1 MFITHWKR
9 TRKKQETRKKMPFF
23 LFMQQPENIKQ
34 KGAAEEQNL
43 EKGTIVKTSWSRL
56 RIWRRATPCK
66 PCCLFKQLL
75 HPLVLLCWRLKV
87 FSSSNLFHHLSC
99 WSLRHR
105 SLGQRDAFFIISLS
119 HQVPLGQSLLGLL
132 VIFQIRLQSHQQFL
146 KNRKQGYNV
155 WNSSTLA
162 SLRLSSL
169 DSPSQRSSTLARESG
184 SPMLNPMRRTSVPL

>member
-1 MFITHWKR
+1 MSKHPGPGSGSEEEPP
-9 TRKKQETRKKMPFF
+9 QAS
-23 LFMQQPENIKQ
+23 L
-34 KGAAEEQNL
+34 AA
-43 EKGTIVKTSWSRL
+43 
-56 RIWRRATPCK
+56 
-66 PCCLFKQLL
+66 
-75 HPLVLLCWRLKV
+75 
-87 FSSSNLFHHLSC
+87 SSNSSFTPLFSFADV
-99 WSLRHR
+99 SKYSR
-105 SLGQRDAFFIISLS
+105 APIFFIISLAEASVTGAWGKVMLSSFFLS